1 MDFRLTSEQEEL
13 RTLVR
18 RFAAQEIAPQ
28 AATIDREGMFPT
40 DLVRQAG
47 ALGLLGVLTPAEY
60 GGTRMGY
67 VALALVVET
76 LAAVCASTA
85 LVVDVHVSTII
96 DPIQRFG
103 SQEQKARW
111 LPHLTSGQGL
121 GAFVISEPEAGSDA
135 AAIRTR
141 AVRDGDTY
149 LLNGHKTF
157 ITNAGQADVYLVF
170 ASTEPTA
177 GRQGISTFL
186 VERDTPGMTC
196 GAPLAK
202 MGLNGSSTAEVHFE
216 DCRVPRSHLLTEEG
230 NGFKIAMTTLDYGRI
245 GIAAQAV
252 GISQGAFTYALE
264 YARQRQAFGQPIVE
278 FQGIQF
284 LLADLVTRM
293 EAARYLVYK
302 AAHIADTADPRLS
315 RYAAMAKLFA
325 SETAMQVTTEAV
337 QLLGGHGYMKEHPV
351 ERMMRDAK
359 ASQLYEGTSQIQ
371 RLVIARRLLEEHA
384 PA

>member
-1 MDFRLTSEQEEL
+1 MDFHLTPEQEAL
-13 RTLVR
+13 QTLVR
-18 RFAAQEIAPQ
+18 RFAAQEVSLQ
-28 AATIDREGMFPT
+28 AVAIDRDGMFPR

-47 ALGLLGVLTPAEY
+47 ELGLLGVLTPEEY
-60 GGTRMGY
+60 GGTGMGY
-67 VALALVVET
+67 LALALVVEAI
-76 LAAVCASTA
+76 AAVCASTA

-96 DPIQRFG
+96 DPLQRFG
-103 SQEQKARW
+103 SLEQKTRW
-111 LPHLTSGQGL
+111 LPRLTSGESL
-121 GAFVISEPEAGSDA
+121 GAFVVSEPEAGSDA

-141 AVRDGDTY
+141 AVCDGDTY
-149 LLNGHKTF
+149 VLNGHKTF
-157 ITNAGQADVYLVF
+157 ITNAGKADVYLVF
-170 ASTEPTA
+170 ASTEPAA
-177 GRQGISTFL
+177 GSRGMSAFL

-196 GAPLAK
+196 SAPLAK
-202 MGLNGSSTAEVHFE
+202 MGLNGSSTAEIHFE
-216 DCRVPRSHLLTEEG
+216 DCKVPRSHLLTSEG
-230 NGFKIAMTTLDYGRI
+230 QGFKIAMTTLDYGRI

-252 GISQGAFTYALE
+252 GIAQGAFTYALE
-264 YARQRQAFGQPIVE
+264 YARQRQAFGQAIVE

-284 LLADLVTRM
+284 LLADLVTRI
-293 EAARYLVYK
+293 EAARHLVYK

-337 QLLGGHGYMKEHPV
+337 QILGGHGYMKEHPV

-384 PA
+384 SL